1 MLQHSINSTML
12 AKKEP
17 AMSFLESFLIKL
29 FRSPVGLIKSL
40 FGNQIR
46 SKGWL
51 ALSDSEEQRKIEL
64 LLNHLFQVFEEL
76 SSGQSLKDILLT
88 LTSAIEEY
96 RPDIHASILL
106 LDKDRI
112 TLRHGA
118 APSLPKEYN
127 ESIDGI
133 KIGPKVGSCGT
144 AAFTKKLI
152 VVENIQTDPLWEN
165 YRELAERFHLSSCW
179 SHPILSTSN
188 QVLGTFALYY
198 NEPKKPSELDLRLIH
213 SLAHIAGIAIERKR
227 IEDLKSESE
236 ARYRSLVEQASDTIF
251 LTNQEGR
258 YVEIN
263 PSGCALLGYT
273 KEEFENLT
281 IWDVIEP
288 EDLKKNP
295 LRLKELRTG
304 KPVLSERKLV
314 RKDGSIVPVEIN
326 AKILKNGFLQG
337 IVRNIS
343 ERKTAEEIVRQAQK
357 MESIGLLAGGVAH
370 DFNNLLTMIMGSAEV
385 MKLRIENN
393 SDLNKQILR
402 IIEAAKRGGSITKQL
417 LLFSRPGSSE
427 LKPISISHIIR
438 EVTDILSFS
447 LPKNISIETKI
458 DLTNGIIQGDSGHLH
473 QVILNLA
480 LNARDAMPDGG
491 KITIRETTAR
501 GEEVRK
507 KYPSGKATDYVCIL
521 VSDTGKGMSPE
532 TKQRIFEP
540 FFTTKE
546 RGKGTGLGLSIVDTI
561 TKNHFG
567 FIDVESIA
575 NKGTTFKLYF
585 PAVSATESSN
595 SESGRQITNLHA
607 NVLIVDDETMVLEV
621 LKDILEISG
630 CKVFTANSG
639 KDAVE
644 IFQNQSLQFDL
655 VITDLGMPEMSGD
668 ALFQKLK
675 ELKSDI
681 KVILT
686 SGHIERD
693 KKDRLLFQGVQAIL
707 DKPYKIEEVQSVIR
721 KIL

>member
-1 MLQHSINSTML
+1 MLQHSMNPTAL
-12 AKKEP
+12 TKKEP
-17 AMSFLESFLIKL
+17 AMSILESFYRFLRFPVAL
-29 FRSPVGLIKSL
+29 FKTL
-40 FGNQIR
+40 FGNENQ

-76 SSGQSLKDILLT
+76 SSGQSLKDILFT
-88 LTSAIEEY
+88 LASSIEEY

-106 LDKDRI
+106 LDKDGV

-127 ESIDGI
+127 ELIDGV

-144 AAFTKKLI
+144 AAYTKKLI
-152 VVENIQTDPLWEN
+152 VVQNIQTDPLWEN
-165 YRELAERFHLSSCW
+165 YRDLAEKFHLRSCW
-179 SHPILSTSN
+179 SHPILSPSN

-198 NEPKKPSELDLRLIH
+198 DEPKKPSELDLRLIH

-251 LTNQEGR
+251 LINKEGKF
-258 YVEIN
+258 VEIN
-263 PSGCALLGYT
+263 PSGCALLGYS
-273 KEEFENLT
+273 KEEFSNLT

-288 EDLKKNP
+288 EDIKKNP
-295 LRLKELRTG
+295 LRMNELRTG
-304 KPVLSERKLV
+304 KPILSERKLV
-314 RKDGSIVPVEIN
+314 CKDGDIVPVEIN

-337 IVRNIS
+337 IVRNVS
-343 ERKTAEEIVRQAQK
+343 ERKTAEEILRQAQK

-385 MKLRIENN
+385 MKLRIEND
-393 SDLNKQILR
+393 SDLNKHVHR

-458 DLTNGIIQGDSGHLH
+458 DLTNGIILGDSGHLH

-480 LNARDAMPDGG
+480 LNARDAMLDGG
-491 KITIRETTAR
+491 KITILETTVK
-501 GEEVRK
+501 GTEVRK
-507 KYPSGKATDYVCIL
+507 KFLSGNAKEYVCIH
-521 VSDTGKGMSPE
+521 VSDTGKGMNSE
-532 TKQRIFEP
+532 TKQKIFEP

-567 FIDVESIA
+567 FIDVESA
-575 NKGTTFKLYF
+575 LNQGTTFKLYF
-585 PAVSATESSN
+585 PAIAAAENRVSEI
-595 SESGRQITNLHA
+595 EKQRTNIQA
-607 NVLIVDDETMVLEV
+607 NVLIVDDEIMVLEV
-621 LKDILEISG
+621 LKDILELSG
-630 CKVFTANSG
+630 CNVLTSNSG
-639 KDAVE
+639 KQALEVFRNPDHS
-644 IFQNQSLQFDL
+644 IDL

-668 ALFQKLK
+668 SLFFKLK
-675 ELKSDI
+675 EIKPEI
-681 KVILT
+681 KVIIT
-686 SGHIERD
+686 SGHIERE
-693 KKDRLLFQGVQAIL
+693 KKEKLLLQGVKAIL
-707 DKPYKIEEVQSVIR
+707 DKPYKIEEVQSIIQ
-721 KIL
+721 KIQ

>member
-1 MLQHSINSTML
+1 MIQHSINPTGL
-12 AKKEP
+12 AKKES
-17 AMSFLESFLIKL
+17 ASILEAFYKL
-29 FRSPVGLIKSL
+29 LRFPVVLFKTL
-40 FGNQIR
+40 FGNEYQ

-51 ALSDSEEQRKIEL
+51 ALSDAEEQKKIEL

-88 LTSAIEEY
+88 LTSSIEEY
-96 RPDIHASILL
+96 RSDIHASILL
-106 LDKDRI
+106 LDKDGV

-127 ESIDGI
+127 DSINGV

-144 AAFTKKLI
+144 AAYTKKLI
-152 VVENIQTDPLWEN
+152 VVQNIQTDPLWEN
-165 YRELAERFHLSSCW
+165 FRDLAEKFHLRSCW
-179 SHPILSTSN
+179 SHPILSPSN

-198 NEPKKPSELDLRLIH
+198 DEPKKPSDLDLRLIH

-236 ARYRSLVEQASDTIF
+236 TRYRSLVEQASDTIF
-251 LTNQEGR
+251 LINKDGR
-258 YVEIN
+258 FVEIN
-263 PSGCALLGYT
+263 PSGCALLGYSK
-273 KEEFENLT
+273 KEFLSLT

-288 EDLKKNP
+288 EDIKKNP
-295 LRLKELRTG
+295 LRMNELLTG
-304 KPVLSERKLV
+304 KPILSERKLV
-314 RKDGSIVPVEIN
+314 HKDGSIVPVEIN
-326 AKILKNGFLQG
+326 AKILGNGFLQG
-337 IVRNIS
+337 IVRNVS
-343 ERKTAEEIVRQAQK
+343 ERKTAEEILRQAQK
-357 MESIGLLAGGVAH
+357 MESIGLLAGGIAH

-385 MKLRIENN
+385 MKLRIEND
-393 SDLNKQILR
+393 SELNKHVHR

-438 EVTDILSFS
+438 EITDILSFS

-458 DLTNGIIQGDSGHLH
+458 ELTNGIILGDSSHLH

-491 KITIRETTAR
+491 KITILETTVK
-501 GEEVRK
+501 GTEIRK
-507 KYPSGKATDYVCIL
+507 KFLSGKAEEYVCIH

-567 FIDVESIA
+567 FIDVESA
-575 NKGTTFKLYF
+575 ADQGTTFKLYF
-585 PAVSATESSN
+585 PAIATAENLVSEI
-595 SESGRQITNLHA
+595 EKQQTNIQA
-607 NVLIVDDETMVLEV
+607 NVLIVDDEIMVLEV
-621 LKDILEISG
+621 LKDILELSG
-630 CKVFTANSG
+630 CNVFTSNTG
-639 KDAVE
+639 KQALETFRNPDHP
-644 IFQNQSLQFDL
+644 IDL

-668 ALFQKLK
+668 SLFFKLK
-675 ELKSDI
+675 EIEPEI
-681 KVILT
+681 KVIIT
-686 SGHIERD
+686 SGHIERE
-693 KKDRLLFQGVQAIL
+693 KKEKLLLQGVKAIL
-707 DKPYKIEEVQSVIR
+707 DKPYKIEEVQSVIQ

>member
-1 MLQHSINSTML
+1 MLSKKGTTTSI
-12 AKKEP
+12 
-17 AMSFLESFLIKL
+17 LESFYRLLL
-29 FRSPVGLIKSL
+29 FPVGLIKSL
-40 FGNQIR
+40 FGNESR
-46 SKGWL
+46 AKGWL
-51 ALSDSEEQRKIEL
+51 ALSDAEEQRKIEL

-76 SSGQSLKDILLT
+76 SSGQSLKEILLT

-96 RPDIHASILL
+96 RSDIHASILL
-106 LDKDRI
+106 LDKDGI

-127 ESIDGI
+127 ESIDGV

-144 AAFTKKLI
+144 AAYTKKL
-152 VVENIQTDPLWEN
+152 VVVQNIQTDPLWED
-165 YRELAERFHLSSCW
+165 YRDLAERFHLRSCW

-251 LTNQEGR
+251 LTDQDGK

-263 PSGCALLGYT
+263 PSGCSLLGYT
-273 KEEFENLT
+273 KEEFSNLT

-295 LRLKELRTG
+295 LRMKELRTS

-314 RKDGSIVPVEIN
+314 RKDGSVVPVEIN

-343 ERKTAEEIVRQAQK
+343 ERKTSEEIVRQAQK

-385 MKLRIENN
+385 MKLRIEGNP
-393 SDLNKQILR
+393 DLNKHVHR

-458 DLTNGIIQGDSGHLH
+458 DLTNGIIRGDSGHLH

-491 KITIRETTAR
+491 KITIQETTVK
-501 GEEVRK
+501 GEEVRRK
-507 KYPSGKATDYVCIL
+507 FLAGNATEYVCIG

-532 TKQRIFEP
+532 TKRRIFEP

-575 NKGTTFKLYF
+575 NQGTTFKLYF
-585 PAVSATESSN
+585 PAVSASDSTNTEDA
-595 SESGRQITNLHA
+595 RQFTKLQA
-607 NVLIVDDETMVLEV
+607 NVLIVDDEIMVLEV
-621 LKDILEISG
+621 LKDILELSG

-639 KDAVE
+639 KHALEV
-644 IFQNQSLQFDL
+644 FQNPDLQIDL
-655 VITDLGMPEMSGD
+655 IITDLGMPEMSGD
-668 ALFQKLK
+668 ILFQKLK
-675 ELKSDI
+675 KINPEV
-681 KVILT
+681 KVIVT

-693 KKDRLLFQGVQAIL
+693 KKEKLLQEGVRAIL

-721 KIL
+721 KILKRK

>member
-1 MLQHSINSTML
+1 MSI
-12 AKKEP
+12 
-17 AMSFLESFLIKL
+17 LESFYRFLHIPVALFKTL
-29 FRSPVGLIKSL
+29 FRNQDQSKS
-40 FGNQIR
+40 
-46 SKGWL
+46 WL
-51 ALSDSEEQRKIEL
+51 ALSDAEEQRKIEL
-64 LLNHLFQVFEEL
+64 LLNHMFQVFEEL
-76 SSGQSLKDILLT
+76 SSGRSLKDILFT
-88 LTSAIEEY
+88 LASSIEEY
-96 RPDIHASILL
+96 RSDIHASILL
-106 LDKDRI
+106 LDKDGV

-127 ESIDGI
+127 DSIDGV

-144 AAFTKKLI
+144 AAYLKKLI
-152 VVENIQTDPLWEN
+152 IVQNIQKDPLWEN
-165 YRELAERFHLSSCW
+165 YKDLAEKFNLKSCW
-179 SHPILSTSN
+179 SQPIISPSN

-198 NEPKKPSELDLRLIH
+198 NEPKKPSDLDLRLIH

-236 ARYRSLVEQASDTIF
+236 TRYRSLVEQASDTIF
-251 LTNQEGR
+251 LIDKDGK

-273 KEEFENLT
+273 KEEFLNLT

-288 EDLKKNP
+288 EDLMKNP
-295 LRLKELRTG
+295 LRVEDLRNG
-304 KPVLSERKLV
+304 KAVLSERKLV

-326 AKILKNGFLQG
+326 AKILRNGLLQG

-357 MESIGLLAGGVAH
+357 MESIGLLAGGIAH

-385 MKLRIENN
+385 MKLRIEND
-393 SDLNKQILR
+393 SDLNKHVHR

-458 DLTNGIIQGDSGHLH
+458 DLENGIIRGDSSHLH

-491 KITIRETTAR
+491 KITIRETTVK
-501 GEEVRK
+501 GDEVRK
-507 KYPSGKATDYVCIL
+507 KFPSGGNVKEYVCIH

-532 TKQRIFEP
+532 TKQKIFEP

-567 FIDVESIA
+567 FIDVDSVA
-575 NKGTTFKLYF
+575 NQGTTFKLYF
-585 PAVSATESSN
+585 PAIAA
-595 SESGRQITNLHA
+595 SESPIKENGRQRA
-607 NVLIVDDETMVLEV
+607 NIQATILIVDDEIMVLEV
-621 LKDILEISG
+621 LKDILELSG
-630 CKVFTANSG
+630 CKVFTTSSG
-639 KDAVE
+639 KHALEV
-644 IFQNQSLQFDL
+644 FQNPDHHIDL

-668 ALFQKLK
+668 SLFFKLK
-675 ELKSDI
+675 EIKPEI
-681 KVILT
+681 KVIIT
-686 SGHIERD
+686 SGHIERE
-693 KKDRLLFQGVQAIL
+693 KKDKLLLQGVQGIL
-707 DKPYKIEEVQSVIR
+707 DKPYKIEEVQTVIQ
-721 KIL
+721 KILQSA